1 MTDLIDRYAAG
12 ADVPLAAIAG
22 LSAAGLDARPAP
34 GWSVRE
40 IVAHLADSDLVG
52 TDRMRRVA
60 AMEDPTLL
68 PYDQDAFA
76 ARLGYATA
84 DVVLAAEAFRANR
97 LLMADVLR
105 RLPAAAFDRAGTHT
119 ERGRMTLA
127 DLVGVYVGHLE
138 HHMRFLRDKRALLGK

>member
-12 ADVPLAAIAG
+12 TDVPLSALAG
-22 LSAAGLDARPAP
+22 LSPADLDARPAP
-34 GWSVRE
+34 GWSIRE

-52 TDRMRRVA
+52 TDRMRRVI
-60 AMEDPTLL
+60 AMENPTLL
-68 PYDQDAFA
+68 PYDQDAFVD
-76 ARLGYATA
+76 RLGYAAA

-105 RLPAAAFDRAGTHT
+105 RLPADAFARAGTHT

-127 DLVGVYVGHLE
+127 DLVAGYAEHLE
-138 HHMRFLRDKRALLGK
+138 HHMRFLRDKRALLRK